1 MSRYSVYLS
10 SWFLS
15 ETDLN
20 ILIKNKIMSYVISPA
35 PLSQPNCVVGTK
47 HPLSQFITGLSLRQ
61 GICEG
66 VNDLVNISSLDV
78 YSGDTHMS
86 VADGKLSS

>member
-1 MSRYSVYLS
+1 
-10 SWFLS
+10 
-15 ETDLN
+15 
-20 ILIKNKIMSYVISPA
+20 MSYVVSPA
-35 PLSQPNCVVGTK
+35 PLSQTNCVVG
-47 HPLSQFITGLSLRQ
+47 PLSQFITGLSLRQ